1 MRNVKLLIIG
11 AGPGGYV
18 AAIRASQLGLEPV
31 VVEADEVGGTCLN
44 WGCIPTKALVAAAE
58 TYENAKNSESMGI
71 ISNPTF
77 SWEGVVTHAKN
88 TVLKNRKGVEY
99 LFKKNKIESIK
110 GRAKFVGEKEVEVNG
125 ESIVAENIIIAT
137 GSSVRSFPSLPLDG
151 KTMISSD
158 EALFLDALPKSILIV
173 GAGAIGLEFGYIFNA
188 FGSEIHIVEA
198 MDRFLPS
205 SDADVSK
212 DLLRAFKK
220 KKIKCYPKTMTE
232 KIEKTEDGYKV
243 TLSNGKEI
251 DVERILVAVGR
262 KANTESLDPEKGGI
276 KLTDRGF
283 VEINDKFETSVKGVY
298 AIGDVKGAPMLAHIA
313 EHEGIALTEML
324 AGGEFHSVNYFAN
337 PACTY
342 CEPSVA
348 DIGMTEQQAEEKGIE
363 YVTGKFPFSANG
375 KAISSG
381 KTAGFVKIIAEK
393 ESKTVIGAH
402 IIGHGATDLISEF
415 LPIINNKMT
424 LDNIIHSIHPH
435 PTLCEASLEAALDA
449 LNRTIHI

>member
-31 VVEADEVGGTCLN
+31 VIEADEVGGTCLN

-58 TYENAKNSESMGI
+58 TYENAKDSESMGI

-77 SWEGVVTHAKN
+77 NWENVVNHAKN

-99 LFKKNKIESIK
+99 LFKKNKIELIK
-110 GRAKFVGEKEVEVNG
+110 GRAKFTGEKSVEVNS
-125 ESIVAENIIIAT
+125 EEITAENIIIAT

-158 EALFLDALPKSILIV
+158 EALFLEALPKSLLIV

-188 FGSEIHIVEA
+188 FGAEVHIVEA
-198 MDRFLPS
+198 MDSFLPS

-212 DLLRAFKK
+212 ELLRSFKK
-220 KKIKCYPKTMTE
+220 KKIKCYPKTITE
-232 KIEKTEDGYKV
+232 KIEKTEEGYKV
-243 TLSNGKEI
+243 ALNNGKEI
-251 DVERILVAVGR
+251 EVEKILVAVGR
-262 KANTESLDPEKGGI
+262 KANVESLDTEKGKI

-283 VEINDKFETSVKGVY
+283 IEINDKFETSVKGVY
-298 AIGDVKGAPMLAHIA
+298 AIGDVKGAPMLAHVA
-313 EHEGIALTEML
+313 EHEGVVIAEML
-324 AGGEFHSVNYFAN
+324 VGNEFHPVNYSAN

-348 DIGMTEQQAEEKGIE
+348 DIGMTEKQAEDKGIE

-375 KAISSG
+375 KAVASG
-381 KTAGFVKIIAEK
+381 KTEGFVKIIAEK
-393 ESKTVIGAH
+393 ESKIVIGAH
-402 IIGHGATDLISEF
+402 IIGHGATDLVSEF
-415 LPIINNKMT
+415 IPIINGKMT
-424 LDNIIHSIHPH
+424 LDSIAHSIHPH